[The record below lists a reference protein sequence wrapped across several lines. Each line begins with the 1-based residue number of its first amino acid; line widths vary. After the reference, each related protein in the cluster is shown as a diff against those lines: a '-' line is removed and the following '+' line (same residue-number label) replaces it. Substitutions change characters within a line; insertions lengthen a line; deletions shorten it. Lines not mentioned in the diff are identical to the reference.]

1 MDISVAQV
9 LKSATRNK
17 RRRFAGLS
25 LQAGST
31 HGSTLTARR
40 LLALGLLLLA
50 ILAGARALWLPAK
63 AELAQWLLQRSWQSH
78 LHDGGAHRPWPW
90 ADTTAIARL
99 RQTRLGIDQIV
110 LAGDSGRVLAFGPGW
125 AAASAAP
132 QARHGNIVI
141 SGHRDTHFAWLRN
154 LRPGDFVELQSR
166 QGWRVYRA
174 SSFTVVDAATQQLA
188 LEDDTHALQ
197 LVTCWPFDALA
208 TQGSQRLLIK
218 LEPVPAL
225 ASR

>member
-1 MDISVAQV
+1 MDIGVARV
-9 LKSATRNK
+9 LKLATCTK
-17 RRRFAGLS
+17 RRRFAGPSPHPLS
-25 LQAGST
+25 PRGEGLG
-31 HGSTLTARR
+31 ARR
-40 LLALGLLLLA
+40 LLALALLLLA
-50 ILAGARALWLPAK
+50 AISAGRALWLPAK
-63 AELAQWLLQRSWQSH
+63 AELAQWLLQRSWQAH
-78 LHDGGAHRPWPW
+78 LHDGDTHRPWPW
-90 ADTTAIARL
+90 ADTTAVARL
-99 RQTRLGIDQIV
+99 RHTRLGVDQIV

-141 SGHRDTHFAWLRN
+141 SGHRDTHFAWLRD
-154 LRPGDFVELQSR
+154 LRPGDYVELQSR

-174 SSFTVVDAATQQLA
+174 ATFTVVDAATQHLA
-188 LEDDTHALQ
+188 IDDDTHTLQ